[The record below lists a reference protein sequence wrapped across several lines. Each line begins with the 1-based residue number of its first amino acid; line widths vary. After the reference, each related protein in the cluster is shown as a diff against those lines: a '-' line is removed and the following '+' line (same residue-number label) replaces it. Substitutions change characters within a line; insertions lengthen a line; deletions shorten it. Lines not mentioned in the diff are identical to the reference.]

1 MFEFCADHSLPSVYS
16 ISWSLNSAD
25 CLDAPSHNPLSLCS
39 RVFTDSFPTLPCKK
53 YSSWFCLPTTAIF
66 FAIVGYSD
74 CSTTSVRPNPENMT
88 KVYAAHGWSGVPL
101 FFQVMNDVISFLRPQ
116 YLFRL
121 RKIILEWLWVGI
133 RISRFTVKIS
143 CIRKM
148 ARDWKISSQEALR
161 DYKSCERQHLITE
174 DAIHRG
180 TEGTSRPLWEA
191 PPSSEG
197 PRGCNHQQ
205 HDHDWRTTSRR
216 ETASWEESCWWVSL
230 RGEKLRCMPDWKRHR
245 EHVRRN
251 SVNMNC

>member
-1 MFEFCADHSLPSVYS
+1 MQESIDRFLSYTSLQKVLKLILPP
-16 ISWSLNSAD
+16 NNR
-25 CLDAPSHNPLSLCS
+25 HFLCNH
-39 RVFTDSFPTLPCKK
+39 RVFRLFNDKPPDDKRPAKIPNIFRRFIRSHGWTWALWTSLFIFLTLQCLSGLKK
-53 YSSWFCLPTTAIF
+53 Y
-66 FAIVGYSD
+66 
-74 CSTTSVRPNPENMT
+74 
-88 KVYAAHGWSGVPL
+88 
-101 FFQVMNDVISFLRPQ
+101 ISER
-116 YLFRL
+116 
-121 RKIILEWLWVGI
+121 LWVGT
-133 RISRFTVKIS
+133 RISHFAGHVAVKIS

-148 ARDWKISSQEALR
+148 ARDWRVSSQEALR
-161 DYKSCERQHLITE
+161 DYKSCERQDLITE

-180 TEGTSRPLWEA
+180 TEGTPRPLWET

-230 RGEKLRCMPDWKRHR
+230 RGENLRCMPDWKRHR

>member
-1 MFEFCADHSLPSVYS
+1 MIHKRRRLPRCPITQSSESMHQSVHGFLSHTSLQKVFKLILPSNHRHFLPNRRCIPIVLRQASGQIPNMWRTYVHL
-16 ISWSLNSAD
+16 IEWSAFVF
-25 CLDAPSHNPLSLCS
+25 PSHERCYL
-39 RVFTDSFPTLPCKK
+39 
-53 YSSWFCLPTTAIF
+53 IF
-66 FAIVGYSD
+66 N
-74 CSTTSVRPNPENMT
+74 TSVFIEIKKN
-88 KVYAAHGWSGVPL
+88 H
-101 FFQVMNDVISFLRPQ
+101 
-116 YLFRL
+116 FR
-121 RKIILEWLWVGI
+121 VTV
-133 RISRFTVKIS
+133 RISRFAVKFS
-143 CIRKM
+143 CIQKM

-180 TEGTSRPLWEA
+180 TEGTPRPLWEA

>member
-1 MFEFCADHSLPSVYS
+1 MQESIDRFLSYTSLQKVLKLILPP
-16 ISWSLNSAD
+16 NNR
-25 CLDAPSHNPLSLCS
+25 HFLSNH
-39 RVFTDSFPTLPCKK
+39 RVFRLFNDKRPAKIPN
-53 YSSWFCLPTTAIF
+53 IF
-66 FAIVGYSD
+66 RRLI
-74 CSTTSVRPNPENMT
+74 ML
-88 KVYAAHGWSGVPL
+88 HGWTWCGLGL
-101 FFQVMNDVISFLRPQ
+101 FFRLMNVAIYFLTFQ
-116 YLFRL
+116 CLAGS
-121 RKIILEWLWVGI
+121 KKNILELLWVGI
-133 RISRFTVKIS
+133 RFSQLAGHVAVKIS

-180 TEGTSRPLWEA
+180 TEGTPRPLWET

-216 ETASWEESCWWVSL
+216 ETVSWEESCWWVSL
-230 RGEKLRCMPDWKRHR
+230 RGENLRCMPDWKRHR
-245 EHVRRN
+245 EHVRLN